1 MPLEKRSH
9 FNWPYPI
16 LNGLI
21 LTLLVGGAFGGT
33 FFTETDQAQAQWL
46 KGGMSDLRSPLLDG
60 EPFDLIVLNE
70 NGENAVMKVAPP
82 DEPFSSKPPDAG
94 MYVFEF
100 SDGERFQVPYTS
112 IDRYLAFNDLVLQEA
127 DAWLSERNFA
137 GAFRNYLYVYDRGGK
152 TQPRVVDSL
161 QRVLFLDAAENFRLG
176 RFEFSLTIFEDL
188 YKRDP
193 NIQVLGIDKSLIEII
208 LQCYD
213 GILQQ
218 DFDSEEFNAIP
229 QKMEFLRDKYG
240 DDASEI
246 DNKWRN
252 RFDEKVDQLLA
263 AAIQHADDGQG
274 RSAHLAT
281 RKAEQLRPGLPA
293 IKLLQ
298 EDLLKRFPLI
308 VIGTSQPGSDVDVN
322 RIDHWGA
329 RRVGRLVQR
338 TIVELIGMAEEGGRY
353 ALLNGS
359 MSQIDEQGYLYA
371 LEINET
377 PTGFGIP
384 PASPFLIASRLLAAA
399 NPHSPV
405 FNASWQKVFKS
416 VQIDDGRVIVALRMP
431 FLNPAP
437 LMRVPFHDPTKVANQ
452 TGLDSG
458 NRDSIETLDG
468 PRSSLT
474 ATLNPLGFIQNG
486 LYQISQENER
496 ETIFEPNPDYEPIP
510 GYQQP
515 VLIEQLYRTDSD
527 AVDDLIRG
535 NIDVVD
541 RVPPSDLRKLRTTEG
556 VVVRSYSV
564 PTVHLLV
571 PKIRGDLANSPYF
584 RSGLS
589 HGIDRQLLID
599 KTISGGVEIPGN
611 EVISGPFPIG
621 TEENEQIGYAYNI
634 QVRPPRFQEKMAQVL
649 IIISLILDAQAK
661 EKAAQRERVEMQRQV
676 QPAED
681 REQTSDDPSNTASQL
696 QGSNVGTQDATQ
708 VETQT
713 TKSTDGEEGRLPD
726 QMGGVAGADD
736 SVTPSESPRIV
747 IAYPASTTAAE
758 SSKAIARMW
767 NTIGIETSLRAL
779 RPHESVPPD
788 DDWDILYLE
797 LSIEEPL
804 TDIAKAAGRDG
815 IASDLS
821 AVSELTL
828 QQLATVNSWRRA
840 SNQLRRLHR
849 QLAVD
854 LSIIPL
860 YQVKEHFAFRNTVS
874 GVGRDL
880 IHLYQNVDRWRI
892 DVYGKDED

>member
-1 MPLEKRSH
+1 MEKPTH
-9 FNWPYPI
+9 FNSRYQV

-21 LTLLVGGAFGGT
+21 LILFWGGI
-33 FFTETDQAQAQWL
+33 FFAETKQAQAQWL
-46 KGGMSDLRSPLLDG
+46 KGGMSELRSPLLDG

-82 DEPFSSKPPDAG
+82 VEPFPSNPPDAG

-100 SDGERFQVPYTS
+100 SDGERFQVPFTS

-127 DAWLSERNFA
+127 DAWLNEQNFA

-161 QRVLFLDAAENFRLG
+161 QKVLFLDAAENFRLG

-193 NIQVLGIDKSLIEII
+193 SFQVPGIDKSLIEII
-208 LQCYD
+208 LLCYD
-213 GILQQ
+213 GILQN
-218 DFDSEEFNAIP
+218 DFESEEYNAIP
-229 QKMEFLRDKYG
+229 QKMEFLREKYG
-240 DDASEI
+240 DDAADI
-246 DNKWRN
+246 DAKWRN
-252 RFDEKVDQLLA
+252 RFDEKVEQLLA
-263 AAIQHADDGQG
+263 EANRFADDGQG
-274 RSAHLAT
+274 RLAHLAT

-308 VIGTSQPGSDVDVN
+308 VIGTSQPGADIDVN
-322 RIDHWGA
+322 RVDHWGA

-338 TIVELIGMAEEGGRY
+338 TIVELIGIAEEGGRY

-377 PTGFGIP
+377 PTGFGTP

-399 NPHSPV
+399 DPQSPV
-405 FNASWQKVFKS
+405 FSSSWQKVLKS

-437 LMRVPFHDPTKVANQ
+437 LMRIPFLDPTESTDRTVVDPANAGAD
-452 TGLDSG
+452 TLLDAVDWS
-458 NRDSIETLDG
+458 DSS
-468 PRSSLT
+468 R
-474 ATLNPLGFIQNG
+474 LNSRGFAQNG
-486 LYQISQENER
+486 LYQISQESER
-496 ETIFEPNPDYEPIP
+496 ETIFEPNPDYDPIP

-535 NIDVVD
+535 NIDIVD
-541 RVPPSDLRKLRTTEG
+541 RVPPSDLRKLRLTEG
-556 VVVRSYSV
+556 VVVRSYLV

-571 PKIRGDLANSPYF
+571 PKIRGDFANSPYF

-589 HGIDRQLLID
+589 HGIDRQLLIE

-611 EVISGPFPIG
+611 EVVSGPFPIG

-649 IIISLILDAQAK
+649 IIISLILDAQTK
-661 EKAAQRERVEMQRQV
+661 EKAAQRERAEMQRQT
-676 QPAED
+676 QLAET
-681 REQTSDDPSNTASQL
+681 REQSPDAPPKPESRH
-696 QGSNVGTQDATQ
+696 QGSEDETQDA
-708 VETQT
+708 
-713 TKSTDGEEGRLPD
+713 KSTDGEGNQLPD
-726 QMGGVAGADD
+726 QMEGVTGADD
-736 SVTPSESPRIV
+736 TVTPSESPRIV

-767 NTIGIETSLRAL
+767 NNIGIETSLRAL

-804 TDIAKAAGRDG
+804 TDIAKVAGRDG
-815 IASDLS
+815 IASDLT

-860 YQVKEHFAFRNTVS
+860 YQVKEHYAFRNTVS
-874 GVGRDL
+874 GVGREL